1 VITSFWD
8 YVFGTHQKQIK
19 RRQSRA

>member
-1 VITSFWD
+1 VISSFWD

-19 RRQSRA
+19 RRQSRV